1 MFALFTPIIR
11 SQAGCVVKRDVVF
24 IYRGGYSWLMSDNTS
39 EKIGNE
45 GASFPPTRPTVFD
58 SKPVQSVQTQ
68 NRMGSAKTLRKA
80 LIAAADEVGGD
91 EGLKG
96 YLKFLATG
104 SAKLL
109 PRAIAVAHA
118 DASHAVNVVLPWLES
133 SRGVDATS
141 AAGGVVIDQPETIE
155 ENDTV

>member
-1 MFALFTPIIR
+1 
-11 SQAGCVVKRDVVF
+11 
-24 IYRGGYSWLMSDNTS
+24 MSLL
-39 EKIGNE
+39 G
-45 GASFPPTRPTVFD
+45 
-58 SKPVQSVQTQ
+58 
-68 NRMGSAKTLRKA
+68 
-80 LIAAADEVGGD
+80 
-91 EGLKG
+91 
-96 YLKFLATG
+96 
-104 SAKLL
+104 KLL